1 MVEKKSIEKTEHK
14 AFSSLSKAVRN
25 RRNELKLTQKE
36 LANYAG
42 CGVVFIY
49 DLELGKPSIRL
60 DKLVEVLIILGLE
73 LRLQLGKA
81 GLEIAPELEK

>member
-1 MVEKKSIEKTEHK
+1 MEKKAKRKAEHK

-60 DKLVEVLIILGLE
+60 DKLVEVLSILGLE
-73 LRLQLGKA
+73 LRLQLGRA
-81 GLEIAPELEK
+81 GLEIAAELDK